1 MEAIMKRIIFA
12 IVIGLGLS
20 SLTSYA
26 QEGNYY
32 DDIYFSASD
41 AATEAKEKAK
51 KTSRETQYYQNDN
64 QHFEEGYEEEVY
76 LDYEEDSYTMRIRR
90 FHRPVSYYG
99 YYSSFYSPY
108 WMNSYYAP
116 YYGAY
121 RPGISFSFGWGNY
134 WGPSIGWGYSNPWYG
149 YGGRSEEH

>member
-1 MEAIMKRIIFA
+1 
-12 IVIGLGLS
+12 
-20 SLTSYA
+20 
-26 QEGNYY
+26 
-32 DDIYFSASD
+32 
-41 AATEAKEKAK
+41 
-51 KTSRETQYYQNDN
+51 
-64 QHFEEGYEEEVY
+64 
-76 LDYEEDSYTMRIRR
+76 MRIRR

-149 YGGRSEEH
+149 YGGFGYGGYYGYGYNPYGYGYGYGYNAGFYDGYYWGNRYARNNNYYRSEERRVGKECRCRRVPSKVQ